1 MVERLIEF
9 LSECPQLK
17 ARGINCGYL
26 GDDVGSCSVEMGAR
40 VYEAKRYS
48 DGARLMKRQF
58 VLALREIYS
67 MDAQKNLAAA
77 GVCGEVERWI
87 EEMDRAGNLPKLS
100 GFGTAKSISVVQG
113 FRLMSAESL
122 DARYEAELELE
133 WYEEGK

>member
-9 LSECPQLK
+9 LSECPVLEGR
-17 ARGINCGYL
+17 AINCGYL
-26 GDDVGSCSVEMGAR
+26 GDDAGSCSVEMGAR

-67 MDAQKNLAAA
+67 QDVQTNLTAA
-77 GVCGEVERWI
+77 GVCTEVERWI
-87 EEMDRAGNLPKLS
+87 EEMNRAGKLPNLS
-100 GFGTAKSISVVQG
+100 GFGTAKAISVAQG
-113 FRLMSAESL
+113 FRLMSTESL

-133 WYEEGK
+133 WYEE